1 MLNRTEEEKR
11 LLEKAFRFLPGG
23 SLGNVAFSDDDSF
36 IVKRGQG
43 SKIWDVSGN
52 EYIDYLMGSG
62 PMILGHSHP
71 SVVHAVLNAVE
82 NGSTFFTTNE
92 SAVLLAEELVKAIP
106 SADKVRFTTSGTD
119 ACFQALRIARAFRQ
133 RDRILKFEGGFHG
146 SSDYSLMS
154 NPPQQLYDFPKA
166 EASSAGVPRI
176 IEELVIV
183 APFNNIDVTTSII
196 EKHHQELAAV
206 IVEPVQR
213 ILSPTPGFLESL
225 REITSYYEIP
235 LIFDEVVTGFRMAYG
250 GAQEFY
256 GVTPDLTA
264 VGKIM
269 GGGFPLGA
277 VCGREDIMAV
287 YDPNQ
292 AKPDNLVSQIGTL
305 NGNPIAAV
313 AGIATLKELR
323 KEGTYQ
329 YLWQIGRELRNS
341 LDNLCSQAEIP
352 AQTSGVDP
360 VFDIIFTNHPL
371 SDYRSTLTGN
381 NQLNNLFR
389 SLLQKQSVFRGPQ
402 KFYPSLAH
410 SVEDIEYTK
419 KAFATV
425 IEQVLESTDTKD

>member
-133 RDRILKFEGGFHG
+133 RDKVLKFEGGFHG

-166 EASSAGVPRI
+166 
-176 IEELVIV
+176 
-183 APFNNIDVTTSII
+183 
-196 EKHHQELAAV
+196 
-206 IVEPVQR
+206 
-213 ILSPTPGFLESL
+213 
-225 REITSYYEIP
+225 
-235 LIFDEVVTGFRMAYG
+235 
-250 GAQEFY
+250 
-256 GVTPDLTA
+256 
-264 VGKIM
+264 
-269 GGGFPLGA
+269 
-277 VCGREDIMAV
+277 
-287 YDPNQ
+287 
-292 AKPDNLVSQIGTL
+292 
-305 NGNPIAAV
+305 
-313 AGIATLKELR
+313 
-323 KEGTYQ
+323 
-329 YLWQIGRELRNS
+329 
-341 LDNLCSQAEIP
+341 
-352 AQTSGVDP
+352 
-360 VFDIIFTNHPL
+360 
-371 SDYRSTLTGN
+371 
-381 NQLNNLFR
+381 
-389 SLLQKQSVFRGPQ
+389 
-402 KFYPSLAH
+402 
-410 SVEDIEYTK
+410 
-419 KAFATV
+419 
-425 IEQVLESTDTKD
+425 